1 VTRMDAEKQ
10 ALVARTA
17 ATCAAGWE
25 PVSARADE
33 GVATI
38 AMTNATPAVGMITG
52 AKALMAH
59 T

>member
-1 VTRMDAEKQ
+1 MDAEKQ